1 MARRRRK
8 YREPEAAE
16 LSIDGLS
23 HEGRGLALRDGKRVF
38 IEGALPGEQ
47 VKALITS
54 KRTRYEEGKVEEVLS
69 ASPQRVTPRCEH
81 AAICGGCS
89 LQHFDSQAQIEY
101 KQSTLLEHLQHF
113 GEQKPETVLEPVTGP
128 VYGYRRKARLPSRRT
143 IH

>member
-89 LQHFDSQAQIEY
+89 LQLDGQLRRGGIRCAAVVRPAG
-101 KQSTLLEHLQHF
+101 KCRDR
-113 GEQKPETVLEPVTGP
+113 
-128 VYGYRRKARLPSRRT
+128 GYYL
-143 IH
+143 